1 MPDIDEFNSAP
12 QRPIQLDSS
21 HGRGQQRPREEDVPP
36 QRAQRRR
43 QGAVASDNAA
53 GLPPPHMQS
62 VLQQYRNEMQQKND
76 QDRQTQ
82 LDHNAPYRHE
92 DQRGAQTVV
101 SNARHS
107 SATMQFLHTGAQPPQ
122 SRPNQGPL
130 PMPTADDADDGNGS
144 GGDQPV
150 PGSAPVPDGPSGKR
164 IGACIICHDFMYPF
178 GSKRL
183 RYY

>member
-1 MPDIDEFNSAP
+1 MPDIDEFNSAL
-12 QRPIQLDSS
+12 QQPIQLDSS

-43 QGAVASDNAA
+43 QGAGASDNVAD
-53 GLPPPHMQS
+53 LPPPHMQS
-62 VLQQYRNEMQQKND
+62 VLQQYRNEMQ
-76 QDRQTQ
+76 
-82 LDHNAPYRHE
+82 LEHNAPYRHE
-92 DQRGAQTVV
+92 DQRGAQPVV

-164 IGACIICHDFMYPF
+164 LDPECIICQDYTYPF